1 MRYLFGYIKARGL
14 EPARR
19 QTTIFIEGEG
29 MTRQETVSFIE
40 ENGVVAVIRLGET
53 KKMMDIL
60 QALKAG
66 GVRVFEFTL
75 TTPNALEFIKEYTQK
90 NDRETVVGAGTVLDP
105 ETARLAILAGAQF
118 IVGPA
123 LNLRTLETAHRYD
136 KAMIPGSYTP
146 TEILTAWENGADVV
160 KVFPATTLGPG
171 YFKDVLGPLPQ
182 VKLTPTGG
190 VALNNVA
197 EWIRCGACCV
207 GVGTALLDKK
217 MIAESDW
224 KGLTAHAAAF
234 IGEVRKGRGKAS

>member
-1 MRYLFGYIKARGL
+1 
-14 EPARR
+14 
-19 QTTIFIEGEG
+19 
-29 MTRQETVSFIE
+29 MTRQEIVSFIE
-40 ENGVVAVIRLGET
+40 ENGVVAVIRLGDT
-53 KKMMDIL
+53 KKMFDIL
-60 QALKAG
+60 QALKNG

-75 TTPNALEFIKEYTQK
+75 TTPNALDFVKEYAQK
-90 NDRETVVGAGTVLDP
+90 NDRETLVGAGTVLDP
-105 ETARLAILAGAQF
+105 ETARLAVLAGAQF

-123 LNLRTLETAHRYD
+123 FNLNTLKMAHRYG
-136 KAMIPGSYTP
+136 KVMIPGSYTP

-190 VALNNVA
+190 VVLGNVA
-197 EWIRCGACCV
+197 DFIRAGACCV

-234 IGEVRKGRGKAS
+234 ADEVQKGRGKT

>member
-1 MRYLFGYIKARGL
+1 
-14 EPARR
+14 
-19 QTTIFIEGEG
+19 

-60 QALKAG
+60 RALKAG

-75 TTPNALEFIKEYTQK
+75 TTPHALDFIEEYAGK
-90 NDRETVVGAGTVLDP
+90 NDGETVVGAGTVLDP

-123 LNLRTLETAHRYD
+123 LNLRTMETVHRYG

-146 TEILTAWENGADVV
+146 TEILTAWENGADMV

-190 VALNNVA
+190 VVLNNVA
-197 EWIRCGACCV
+197 DFIKAGACCV

-217 MIAESDW
+217 MIVESDW
-224 KGLTAHAAAF
+224 KGLAGHAAAF
-234 IGEVRKGRGKAS
+234 VREVKKGRGLAS